1 MQTETHTVKS
11 TCEIGRAVHRT
22 KALGYARFGLLYTQP
37 YTEHICDLQT
47 VMAEPGLNMCAF
59 KVVDSG
65 FFLGGCVQGTCR
77 VPHPKGVLSQT
88 QGGTVTDP
96 LRVG

>member
-1 MQTETHTVKS
+1 MSEIRLYDTRVTYLDFSTE
-11 TCEIGRAVHRT
+11 
-22 KALGYARFGLLYTQP
+22 F
-37 YTEHICDLQT
+37 
-47 VMAEPGLNMCAF
+47 AF
-59 KVVDSG
+59 YLKVVDSG

-88 QGGTVTDP
+88 PLQYP

>member
-1 MQTETHTVKS
+1 MLRYYRVVICNNLIAH
-11 TCEIGRAVHRT
+11 
-22 KALGYARFGLLYTQP
+22 GL
-37 YTEHICDLQT
+37 
-47 VMAEPGLNMCAF
+47 PGVQYGL

-88 QGGTVTDP
+88 P
-96 LRVG
+96 LGWVLGILYISS